1 MLEREDY
8 YADLGVERD
17 ASPEDIR
24 RAYHKAARRL
34 HPDVNVEAGA
44 TELFL
49 RIQTAYEVLSDPDRR
64 TEYDKRLPSSEKEA
78 PPIQIHTTYSRPSLI
93 RLEEQQLIYVLVEI
107 SAPAGSKARPSPP
120 LNICLVLDRS
130 TSMQGERMDTVKS
143 TAIELVRQL
152 RPQDTFSIVT
162 FSDRAEVLASSGQ
175 RADPKDLEAKIQK
188 IQTGGGTE
196 IFRGLEAGFLQVRS
210 KYSGS
215 HINHIILLTDGRTYG
230 DEPACLR
237 IADQAAVYGIGISGL
252 GIGDEWND
260 SFLDTL
266 AARTGGSSL
275 YISRTSDI
283 KQFLTQKV
291 NAFGQV
297 YAERVALDLSLKL
310 GVDLQYAFRL
320 SPDANPLPLDSPMR
334 LGVIPKDAPL
344 TFLLEFKVAPL
355 VDLTPVYSL
364 ASAKLT
370 FDIPVRSSS
379 GYALDLH
386 FTRSVSSAPKV
397 QPPPTKLLKA
407 ISRLT
412 LYRMQ
417 ESAHQDLVVGENESA
432 SRYLQ
437 NLATHLFSYG
447 EHDLARTAMQEA
459 QNIENNLGLSEIGK
473 KQIKY
478 GTRALLLPASVIDPD
493 SMETAGGQPL

>member
-1 MLEREDY
+1 MAEQEDY

-34 HPDVNVEAGA
+34 HPDVNMDAGA
-44 TELFL
+44 SEQFMRL
-49 RIQTAYEVLSDPDRR
+49 QNAYEVLSDPTRR
-64 TEYDKRLPSSEKEA
+64 KDYDKNLPASGQEA
-78 PPIQIHTTYSRPSLI
+78 PPVQIHTTYSRPSLV
-93 RLEEQQLIYVLVEI
+93 RLDEPQLIYVLVEI
-107 SAPAGSKARPSPP
+107 SAPPGVKVRSSPP

-130 TSMQGERMDTVKS
+130 TSMQGERMDMVKS
-143 TAIELVRQL
+143 TAIDLVRQL
-152 RPQDTFSIVT
+152 HPQDTFSIVT
-162 FSDRAEVLASSGQ
+162 FSDRAEVLSSSGQ
-175 RADPKDLEAKIQK
+175 RLDPKELEAKIQK

-196 IFRGLEAGFLQVRS
+196 IFRGLETGFLQVRS

-252 GIGDEWND
+252 GIGEEWND
-260 SFLDTL
+260 SFLDLL

-283 KQFLTQKV
+283 KQFLTQRV

-310 GVDLQYAFRL
+310 GVDLLYAFRL
-320 SPDANPLPLDSPMR
+320 SPDANPIAQDSPMR
-334 LGVIPKDAPL
+334 LGVIPKEGAL
-344 TFLLEFKVAPL
+344 SFLLEFKVAPL
-355 VDLTPVYSL
+355 MDLTPVYSL

-370 FDIPVRSSS
+370 FDIPSRSSA
-379 GYALDLH
+379 GFGMDLH
-386 FTRSVSSAPKV
+386 FTRSVGSTPKV
-397 QPPPTKLLKA
+397 QQPPTKLLKA

-417 ESAHQDLVVGENESA
+417 ESAHQSLIVGENENA

-437 NLATHLFSYG
+437 NLATHLFSHG
-447 EHDLARTAMQEA
+447 EHELARTAMQEA

-478 GTRALLLPASVIDPD
+478 GTRALLLPANISDID
-493 SMETAGGQPL
+493 SFEIAGDRTP